1 MRGVKNGKVVPC
13 AYCGKEVY
21 KQAKLLAI
29 SANSYCSVQCRALGE
44 IHRKIT
50 GEWHDCAN
58 PKCSEK
64 VWRTPADIRDGV
76 NRFCNRECFFVWYSN
91 RETDAHDTHLCENC
105 GKEFKRLKSREKY
118 GAGRYCSR
126 SCAEQGRKG
135 ENHPQ
140 WQGGRQKRGDGY
152 IDIAS
157 SNIPPEYAS
166 MKREGGRVFEHRLV
180 AAIALGRPLE
190 EWEVVHHKNGDRSDN
205 SPTNLE
211 VHNPFEHNG
220 VTHSENKEIRRLK
233 KEVEML
239 KRDNDKLRKLLLKLD
254 IT

>member
-1 MRGVKNGKVVPC
+1 
-13 AYCGKEVY
+13 
-21 KQAKLLAI
+21 
-29 SANSYCSVQCRALGE
+29 
-44 IHRKIT
+44 
-50 GEWHDCAN
+50 
-58 PKCSEK
+58 
-64 VWRTPADIRDGV
+64 
-76 NRFCNRECFFVWYSN
+76 
-91 RETDAHDTHLCENC
+91 
-105 GKEFKRLKSREKY
+105 
-118 GAGRYCSR
+118 
-126 SCAEQGRKG
+126 
-135 ENHPQ
+135 
-140 WQGGRQKRGDGY
+140 
-152 IDIAS
+152 
-157 SNIPPEYAS
+157 